1 MKALVVKKAGRVVML
16 NRNSTLI
23 ATSAPLTLGDNVGA
37 PVGVVVGAV
46 GDVVGDV
53 VGLAVGD
60 VVGDVVGDWV
70 GDMVGLEVCDVVGD
84 CIGDTVGLVVGDV
97 VGDVGR
103 PLFLV
108 GDVVG
113 LEVCAVVRWAPMM
126 ASAVKSTQVGMDV
139 RGWCWLDVIVV
150 SSQCLQSQQIKLPR
164 RGDTRSTSIKHNSH
178 SATDTPATRVE

>member
-1 MKALVVKKAGRVVML
+1 
-16 NRNSTLI
+16 
-23 ATSAPLTLGDNVGA
+23 
-37 PVGVVVGAV
+37 
-46 GDVVGDV
+46 
-53 VGLAVGD
+53 
-60 VVGDVVGDWV
+60 
-70 GDMVGLEVCDVVGD
+70 MVGLEVCDVVGD

-139 RGWCWLDVIVV
+139 RGWC
-150 SSQCLQSQQIKLPR
+150 
-164 RGDTRSTSIKHNSH
+164 
-178 SATDTPATRVE
+178 